1 MSDALLAI
9 RGLSVSRGG
18 REILRGVDAVVAR
31 GEAVAVMAASGG
43 GKTTLLRAICGLLPF
58 EAGGI
63 RVGGVRIE
71 AGRLP
76 GRETRRALTREVGIV
91 FQQHFLFDHLTA
103 LENVTLAPC
112 HVLKTPRPEAEER
125 ALRLLASL
133 GVGAR
138 AGALPR
144 ELSGGES
151 QRVAI
156 ARALAMDPPLLLM
169 DEPTAALDPARRGRL
184 AEALRE
190 LLSEGRALLLTTHD
204 AEFVRRAATRVVVL
218 AGGALVEEGDPEAVL
233 ARPAHPATQQLLRSD
248 GPSSQGGNAPR
259 GANLPG
265 GET

>member
-1 MSDALLAI
+1 MSDAFLAI
-9 RGLSVSRGG
+9 RGLSLSRGG
-18 REILRGVDAVVAR
+18 REILRGVDVVVGR

-58 EAGGI
+58 EAGEI
-63 RVGGVRIE
+63 RVGDVRID
-71 AGRLP
+71 AGRP
-76 GRETRRALTREVGIV
+76 PRRETRRALTREVGIV
-91 FQQHFLFDHLTA
+91 FQQHVLFEHLTA
-103 LENVTLAPC
+103 LENVTLAPR
-112 HVLKTPRPEAEER
+112 HVLKAPRAEADER
-125 ALRLLASL
+125 GNRLLSSL

-218 AGGALVEEGDPEAVL
+218 AGGVPVEEGAPEEVL
-233 ARPAHPATQQLLRSD
+233 TRPAHPATQQLLRSD
-248 GPSSQGGNAPR
+248 DGAPRGGNASS
-259 GANLPG
+259 GANLPA